1 MPPIS
6 QSLHE
11 EIAQRL
17 QQSREATLATVR
29 ARTDSDADADAG
41 EAPQIGPGAHMVTG
55 DDAPEAEMIA
65 HDEQHFTEH
74 ETTLL
79 HEIDAAI
86 DRLES
91 GGYGICA
98 SCGCEIP
105 EQRLLATPT
114 VQTCIACQERIEQEQ
129 GGGRGPTM

>member
-11 EIAQRL
+11 DVAQRL
-17 QQSREATLATVR
+17 RQAREAALATVR
-29 ARTDSDADADAG
+29 ARTDSESSGD
-41 EAPQIGPGAHMVTG
+41 EPPVISPRAHLAQN
-55 DDAPEAEMIA
+55 DDAPTAEMIA
-65 HDEQHFTEH
+65 HDEEHFADH
-74 ETTLL
+74 ETALL

-86 DRLES
+86 GRLES
-91 GGYGICA
+91 GGYGICE

-114 VQTCIACQERIEQEQ
+114 VRTCVPCQERIEKEE

>member
-6 QSLHE
+6 QSLHDE
-11 EIAQRL
+11 VARRL
-17 QQSREATLATVR
+17 QQSRDATFATVR
-29 ARTDSDADADAG
+29 THTASDSGDL
-41 EAPQIGPGAHMVTG
+41 PQTAPGAHMETG
-55 DDAPEAEMIA
+55 DDSPEAEAMA
-65 HDEQHFTEH
+65 HDEQRFADH
-74 ETTLL
+74 ETAML

-86 DRLES
+86 GRLES
-91 GGYGICA
+91 GGYGICM

-114 VQTCIACQERIEQEQ
+114 VQTCVPCQERIEQEG

>member
-11 EIAQRL
+11 EVAKRL

-29 ARTDSDADADAG
+29 ARTDSDAGD
-41 EAPQIGPGAHMVTG
+41 PPRIGPGAHMEAG
-55 DDAPEAEMIA
+55 DDAPEAEMTA
-65 HDEQHFTEH
+65 QDELRFAEH
-74 ETTLL
+74 ETALL

-86 DRLES
+86 GRLES
-91 GGYGICA
+91 GGYGVCV
-98 SCGCEIP
+98 SCGCDIP
-105 EQRLLATPT
+105 EERLLATPT
-114 VQTCIACQERIEQEQ
+114 AQTCIACQERIEQEE

>member
-11 EIAQRL
+11 EVARRL

-29 ARTDSDADADAG
+29 THTGSDAGDLPPTA
-41 EAPQIGPGAHMVTG
+41 PGAHMETG
-55 DDAPEAEMIA
+55 DDSSEAEAMA
-65 HDEQHFTEH
+65 HDEQQFADH
-74 ETTLL
+74 ETALL

-86 DRLES
+86 GRLEG
-91 GGYGICA
+91 GGYGICVF
-98 SCGCEIP
+98 CGCDIP

-114 VQTCIACQERIEQEQ
+114 VQTCVPCQERIEQES
-129 GGGRGPTM
+129 GGGRGPSM